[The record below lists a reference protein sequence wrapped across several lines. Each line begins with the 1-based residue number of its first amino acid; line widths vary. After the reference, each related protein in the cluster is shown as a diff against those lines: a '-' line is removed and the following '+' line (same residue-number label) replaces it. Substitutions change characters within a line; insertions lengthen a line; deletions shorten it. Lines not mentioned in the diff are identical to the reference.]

1 MKVSPQKVMG
11 AGISSLIQHM
21 SCTPSLKRLSVA
33 GISEDDSTK
42 SNGCRNKQL
51 DSTYQLHAQPEEA
64 EA

>member
-1 MKVSPQKVMG
+1 MKVRPQKVMG
-11 AGISSLIQHM
+11 AGISRLIQRM

-51 DSTYQLHAQPEEA
+51 DSTY
-64 EA
+64 